1 VEEQRARV
9 GVREWMKMGAEEE
22 ERGQESGKE
31 TRPVQ
36 SNTLTFVDDFIRKK
50 VDGSYEGKI
59 E

>member
-1 VEEQRARV
+1 M